1 MSRAKSKD
9 MPEGYGKLLE
19 QWEAPE
25 GAGDPVGCVAT
36 TFSFSPAFFEEECLS
51 RFIKLETDAA
61 EDGPLYLVEREE
73 KLAQVVC
80 AAVLVDQHNC
90 KGTRSLR
97 WDLHPARVNDGIL
110 HSKISLLCWADWIR
124 LIVGSANL
132 TEDGYRRNQEV
143 FGVLDYH
150 DGSES
155 PKQVLTDAIVYLREL
170 MHASQTGEDNSAA
183 KRWDAFLDRVQS
195 KAAEWR
201 ESTGEHRRRQL
212 SVSALLTGPGKADV
226 FRQLGDIW
234 PSGSPPHTA
243 KVLSPFFDPPGAANR
258 PADAIWKVVRK
269 RGNAVVSYCLEM
281 EEVPGE
287 KSLLAMAPSTLVSV
301 KPPRD
306 SARVVLRRVQTEP
319 DRPLHAKELMFED
332 DRFALLM
339 IGSSNFTSAGMGLG
353 KTVNYEANLVYILD
367 KNKRGGDRGYKDL
380 AKRFPESVAVDSV
393 RFGPACDDQDS
404 PAETVLLPPDFKSA
418 TYRLRDENVGEL
430 VLEFGNDLP
439 AQWQLFSEDEKL
451 LRDAAEWETA
461 GRPSRWV
468 VPWPSLAP
476 SGILVTWPDA
486 QGKAWWP
493 VNVESS
499 SDLPP
504 PEELKE
510 LPLEILI
517 NLLTSARPLHEVL
530 RRYLRRHDN
539 GDTVVYTSFKDADPH
554 KRVDTSGFLLQ
565 RTRRFSWALNSLR
578 KRMERPVATEEC
590 LLNWRI
596 HGPVG
601 VMAVA
606 NALKREARSTEE
618 SLFLVAELA
627 LELTRVNPED
637 APGYLPASR
646 VREVLLETARAL
658 CEGGDLRKGSINKNL
673 QVYLNSVL
681 ALIDGQ
687 MTGA

>member
-1 MSRAKSKD
+1 MSRARNKD
-9 MPEGYGKLLE
+9 IPEGYGKLLE

-97 WDLHPARVNDGIL
+97 WDLHPARISGIL
-110 HSKISLLCWADWIR
+110 HAKISLLCWAHWIR

-143 FGVLDYH
+143 FGVLDYY
-150 DGSES
+150 DRSES
-155 PKQVLTDAIVYLREL
+155 PNHVLTDTIAYLREV
-170 MHASQTGEDNSAA
+170 MRASQTGEGNSAA
-183 KRWDAFLDRVQS
+183 KRWDAFLDRVQG
-195 KAAEWR
+195 KAAAWQ
-201 ESTGEHRRRQL
+201 ESAGEHGRRQL
-212 SVSALLTGPGKADV
+212 RVSALLTGPGKADV
-226 FRQLGDIW
+226 FMQLGDIW
-234 PSGSPPHTA
+234 PAGSPPHTA
-243 KVLSPFFDPPGAANR
+243 KVLSPFFDPPGAENR
-258 PADAIWKVVRK
+258 PAKAIWKAVRK
-269 RGNAVVSYCLEM
+269 RGSAVVSYCLDM
-281 EEVPGE
+281 EELPDE
-287 KSLLAMAPSTLVSV
+287 KMLLARAPSTLGSI

-306 SARVVLRRVQTEP
+306 SARVVLRRVKTEP
-319 DRPLHAKELMFED
+319 DRPLHAKELLFED
-332 DRFALLM
+332 DRFVLLM
-339 IGSSNFTSAGMGLG
+339 VGSSNFTSAGMGLG

-367 KNKRGGDRGYKDL
+367 KKKRGGDRGYKDL
-380 AKRFPESVAVDSV
+380 AKRFPESAAVDSV

-404 PAETVLLPPDFKSA
+404 PAETVLLPPGFKSA

-430 VLEFGNDLP
+430 VLELGNDLP
-439 AQWQLFSEDEKL
+439 AHWQLFSDDEKL
-451 LRDAAEWETA
+451 WQDAAVWETA
-461 GRPSRWV
+461 GKPSHWI
-468 VPWPSLAP
+468 VPWTSLAP
-476 SGILVTWPDA
+476 SGILVTWPGA

-539 GDTVVYTSFKDADPH
+539 GNAVLDTSYKDADPH

-578 KRMERPVATEEC
+578 IRLERPVTTEEC

-606 NALKREARSTEE
+606 NALKREAKSTEE
-618 SLFLVAELA
+618 RLFLVAELA
-627 LELTRVNPED
+627 LELARVNPED
-637 APGYLPASR
+637 AHGYLPASR

-658 CEGGDLRKGSINKNL
+658 CDGGSLRERSINKHL
-673 QVYLNSVL
+673 QVYLNSIT
-681 ALIDGQ
+681 AHIAGQ